1 MFEESLGRKI
11 TWSSWRHRF
20 PQAPLS
26 KCFPSTLK
34 LKPDFFKFLH
44 PFEERFQR
52 AAFSWRISADG
63 RPNHRNKSWVLKF
76 LRRKTHIFLRRRPNS
91 KEKVISNKVIANLRF
106 WCIRTLFYQL
116 TQRIYIKGRLGT
128 KTPMVNTKWPRHF
141 SESFLGSSG
150 LRLLF
155 IHVCVARVVQRSAS
169 TNHLGGLYYMIKQA
183 SRKIMATIQRTSK
196 YVTATLGY
204 VNRALVRN
212 RQYFSRSEVF

>member
-76 LRRKTHIFLRRRPNS
+76 LRRKTHIFLWRHPNS
-91 KEKVISNKVIANLRF
+91 KEKVVSNKVIANRRF
-106 WCIRTLFYQL
+106 SCIRTLFYQL
-116 TQRIYIKGRLGT
+116 TLRIYTKERLGN
-128 KTPMVNTKWPRHF
+128 KTPVVNTKWHWHLPILPWIF
-141 SESFLGSSG
+141 GSWVT
-150 LRLLF
+150 F
-155 IHVCVARVVQRSAS
+155 DTCMYAAS
-169 TNHLGGLYYMIKQA
+169 CPKECLNKPLK
-183 SRKIMATIQRTSK
+183 RT
-196 YVTATLGY
+196 T
-204 VNRALVRN
+204 R
-212 RQYFSRSEVF
+212 